1 MSETDCK
8 PKLIDA
14 AIENDNENT
23 NENDNENDNENTK
36 RVMTE
41 LLFTM
46 KQKEAIDKWLK
57 DAQKAVTLN
66 KKPSKSAMKL
76 QNSINTKGMSRTD
89 KRKKGRL
96 VKR

>member
-1 MSETDCK
+1 
-8 PKLIDA
+8 
-14 AIENDNENT
+14 
-23 NENDNENDNENTK
+23 
-36 RVMTE
+36 MTE